1 MNPTYAFGAAIL
13 FSAGALW
20 MSGLDGSRATAF
32 TDRAAPEAIA
42 LSTAP
47 AARPAATQPAT
58 AAAPVT
64 LTAAAVQLDPPP
76 NALVCSEQT
85 AELRVAAG
93 APVEDFLDEFFLVSD
108 PRDTCRSADLAAR
121 GGYDPDAGRCYTL
134 RSPESGAPDL
144 PLVCTE
150 ALRHTGGGVGVG
162 AMQCSGWKRRIQTA
176 ADGGFS
182 LTLAGSDGA
191 LPARTSNG
199 NCRTL

>member
-20 MSGLDGSRATAF
+20 MAGLDGSRATAF
-32 TDRAAPEAIA
+32 TDRAVPEPVA
-42 LSTAP
+42 LAAAP
-47 AARPAATQPAT
+47 AARPAAAHPAT

-64 LTAAAVQLDPPP
+64 LTAAAVQLAPPP

-134 RSPESGAPDL
+134 RSPESGVPDL

-150 ALRHTGGGVGVG
+150 ALGHTGVGVG
-162 AMQCSGWKRRIQTA
+162 EIQCTGWKRRILTT

-182 LTLAGSDGA
+182 LTLAGGDGA